1 MHAQKEFSHWV
12 QGTTSLHPS
21 RRINYSQQNLPSPC
35 RVSISLATL
44 QLGLEHLP
52 TGFAGRDGGGAGGV
66 HESPLQHT
74 GPVLLARGQVA
85 LAPRL
90 EVILALSCRETH
102 KSRKQTTKS
111 KAASSGAFVAAR
123 SQSSSPPLHLLCATT
138 PRKCMCVCDRV
149 SVCVCRQPL
158 NGRLMSTC
166 FL

>member
-1 MHAQKEFSHWV
+1 M
-12 QGTTSLHPS
+12 
-21 RRINYSQQNLPSPC
+21 NYSQQNLPSPC

-74 GPVLLARGQVA
+74 GPVLLARGQVT

-102 KSRKQTTKS
+102 KRRKQTTKS

-138 PRKCMCVCDRV
+138 PRKCMRVCERV
-149 SVCVCRQPL
+149 SVCVCVGSP
-158 NGRLMSTC
+158 
-166 FL
+166 